1 MEELKKYGDT
11 SRVEWVR
18 CDLKS
23 LKQTDEAAK
32 QLASLEQIDAVSLP
46 SVFIWEVRLTVLA
59 DMQCRS
65 GSWKV
70 QRDRG
75 RTR

>member
-1 MEELKKYGDT
+1 LQYNAAKIYLLSQKEEHADEATEELKKYGDP

-32 QLASLEQIDAVSLP
+32 QLASLQQIDAVSLP
-46 SVFIWEVRLTVLA
+46 GVLGWEV
-59 DMQCRS
+59 
-65 GSWKV
+65 
-70 QRDRG
+70 
-75 RTR
+75 